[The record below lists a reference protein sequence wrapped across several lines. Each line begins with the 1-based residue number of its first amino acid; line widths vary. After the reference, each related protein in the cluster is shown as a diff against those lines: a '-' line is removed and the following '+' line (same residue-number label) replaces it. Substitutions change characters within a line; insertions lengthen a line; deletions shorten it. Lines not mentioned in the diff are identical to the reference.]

1 MAGMTS
7 TARDEWSWRGLAR
20 SLRRRALPLV
30 VAAVVGAGIGFVW
43 AGTDA
48 EYKSTTVLG
57 VRSSGDIGLT
67 DALVNS
73 AASTVVSDVVI
84 NAAAEKLGVDA
95 GSLSQRVSAT
105 VQSGTTLIDLSA
117 VAATP
122 EEARLAATTVSE
134 QALLDY
140 RSRSQ
145 AVAEARA
152 TKRAPAASR

>member
-1 MAGMTS
+1 MAGDS
-7 TARDEWSWRGLAR
+7 TARDEWSWRG
-20 SLRRRALPLV
+20 RAVAAGAPLPLV

-57 VRSSGDIGLT
+57 VRQQRLIGLT

-95 GSLSQRVSAT
+95 GNLSQQVSAP
-105 VQSGTTLIDLSA
+105 S
-117 VAATP
+117 
-122 EEARLAATTVSE
+122 
-134 QALLDY
+134 
-140 RSRSQ
+140 SRTAHRPLGGSD
-145 AVAEARA
+145 A
-152 TKRAPAASR
+152 